1 MWTRR
6 ELKEKGKFAFKRN
19 YWKTVLVA
27 ILFTLVAGG
36 MGSAGGSSFGSGVS
50 EGMSE
55 AAEEAKSETDDVLD
69 GVDDYYDG
77 EDSYED
83 EATAEDW
90 AQGIM
95 NGEIEDPA
103 KFSQTD
109 IIAIAVAG
117 VVMVVIG
124 LIIVALV
131 LVIDVFVANPLEVGI
146 RRFFTQNLN
155 QSASVKE
162 ITYAFDS
169 NYKNIAKTMFYRDLY
184 TFLWSLLFIIPGIV
198 KAYEYRMIPYLLAE
212 NPMMSKEEAFA
223 ASKQMMDGQKWRT
236 FVLDLSFFGW
246 ILLSGFTCG
255 ILSIFYVN
263 PYMFSTEAALYE
275 RLRYG
280 NAQGIGE
287 TAAQPQNTNWQ

>member
-55 AAEEAKSETDDVLD
+55 AAEEAKSETDDVLE

-155 QSASVKE
+155 QPAGVKE
-162 ITYAFDS
+162 ITYAFDK

-212 NPMMSKEEAFA
+212 NPEMSKEEAFA
-223 ASKQMMDGQKWRT
+223 ISKQMMSGQKWRT

-255 ILSIFYVN
+255 ILAIFYVN
-263 PYMFSTEAALYE
+263 PYVFSTQSALYE

-280 NAQGIGE
+280 NVQRSDENVVETQGI
-287 TAAQPQNTNWQ
+287 NY

>member
-19 YWKTVLVA
+19 YWKAVLVA

-50 EGMSE
+50 DGMQSANSVYEAEG
-55 AAEEAKSETDDVLD
+55 DDVLD
-69 GVDDYYDG
+69 GVDDYYEG
-77 EDSYED
+77 EDLED
-83 EATAEDW
+83 NEATPEDW
-90 AQGIM
+90 MQGIV
-95 NGEIEDPA
+95 NGEIEDPS
-103 KFSQTD
+103 KFTQEN
-109 IIAIAVAG
+109 IIAMAVAG
-117 VVMVVIG
+117 VVIFVMA
-124 LIIVALV
+124 LIFIAIV

-212 NPMMSKEEAFA
+212 NPEMSKEEAFA
-223 ASKQMMDGQKWRT
+223 TSKQMMDGQKWRT

-246 ILLSGFTCG
+246 ILLSGLTCG

>member
-6 ELKEKGKFAFKRN
+6 ELKEKGKFAFKQN
-19 YWKTVLVA
+19 YWKAVLVA
-27 ILFTLVAGG
+27 ILFTLVVGG

-90 AQGIM
+90 TQGIM

-103 KFSQTD
+103 KFSKTD

-155 QSASVKE
+155 QPAGVKE
-162 ITYAFDS
+162 ITYAFDK

-212 NPMMSKEEAFA
+212 NPEMSKEEAFA

-246 ILLSGFTCG
+246 IILSGLTCG

-263 PYMFSTEAALYE
+263 PYMFSTQAALYE
-275 RLRYG
+275 ALRYG
-280 NAQGIGE
+280 NAQGIGGIVD
-287 TAAQPQNTNWQ
+287 QPQSTNY

>member
-198 KAYEYRMIPYLLAE
+198 KAYEYRMVPYLLAE

-263 PYMFSTEAALYE
+263 PYVFSTEAALYE

-280 NAQGIGE
+280 NVQRSDENVVETQGI
-287 TAAQPQNTNWQ
+287 NC

>member
-1 MWTRR
+1 MIMWTRR

-55 AAEEAKSETDDVLD
+55 EAEEAKSETDDVLD

-77 EDSYED
+77 EDSYEN

-90 AQGIM
+90 AQGIV

-103 KFSQTD
+103 KFNQTD
-109 IIAIAVAG
+109 IIAMAVAG
-117 VVMVVIG
+117 VVIFVMA
-124 LIIVALV
+124 LI
-131 LVIDVFVANPLEVGI
+131 FVAIPLEVGI

-155 QSASVKE
+155 QPAGVKE
-162 ITYAFDS
+162 ITYAFDK

-184 TFLWSLLFIIPGIV
+184 TFLWSLLFIIPGVV

-212 NPMMSKEEAFA
+212 NPEMSKEEAFA
-223 ASKQMMDGQKWRT
+223 ISKQMMSGQKWRT

-263 PYMFSTEAALYE
+263 PYVFSTEAALYE

-280 NAQGIGE
+280 NVQRSDENVLETQGI
-287 TAAQPQNTNWQ
+287 NY

>member
-50 EGMSE
+50 DGMQSANSVYEAEG
-55 AAEEAKSETDDVLD
+55 DDVMD

-77 EDSYED
+77 DDLEDN
-83 EATAEDW
+83 EATPEEW
-90 AQGIM
+90 MQGLI
-95 NGEIEDPA
+95 NGEIEDPS
-103 KFSQTD
+103 KFTQEN
-109 IIAIAVAG
+109 IIAMAVAG
-117 VVMVVIG
+117 VVIFVMA
-124 LIIVALV
+124 LIFIAIV

-155 QSASVKE
+155 QAAGVKE

-212 NPMMSKEEAFA
+212 NPQMSKEDAFA

-246 ILLSGFTCG
+246 ILLSGLTCG

-280 NAQGIGE
+280 NVQGSDENVVEVQG
-287 TAAQPQNTNWQ
+287 TNC

>member
-6 ELKEKGKFAFKRN
+6 ELKEKGKFAFKQN
-19 YWKTVLVA
+19 YWKAVLVA

-55 AAEEAKSETDDVLD
+55 AAEESKMDQDDVLD
-69 GVDDYYDG
+69 GVDDYYEG
-77 EDSYED
+77 EDLEDD
-83 EATAEDW
+83 EATPEEW
-90 AQGIM
+90 MQGIV

-155 QSASVKE
+155 QPAGVKE
-162 ITYAFDS
+162 ITYAFDK

-184 TFLWSLLFIIPGIV
+184 TFLWSLLFIIPGVV

-212 NPMMSKEEAFA
+212 NPEMSKEEAFA
-223 ASKQMMDGQKWRT
+223 ISKQMRQDR
-236 FVLDLSFFGW
+236 S
-246 ILLSGFTCG
+246 
-255 ILSIFYVN
+255 
-263 PYMFSTEAALYE
+263 
-275 RLRYG
+275 
-280 NAQGIGE
+280 GE
-287 TAAQPQNTNWQ
+287 TSYLIFRSSDGFFYQDLPVESWQSSM

>member
-6 ELKEKGKFAFKRN
+6 ELKEKGKFAFKQN
-19 YWKTVLVA
+19 YWKAVLVA

-50 EGMSE
+50 DGMQSANSVYEAEG
-55 AAEEAKSETDDVLD
+55 DDVLD
-69 GVDDYYDG
+69 GVDDYYEG
-77 EDSYED
+77 EDLEDD
-83 EATAEDW
+83 EATPEEW
-90 AQGIM
+90 MQGIV

-124 LIIVALV
+124 LIVVALV

-155 QSASVKE
+155 QPAGVKE
-162 ITYAFDS
+162 ITYAFDK

-184 TFLWSLLFIIPGIV
+184 TFLWSLLFIIPGVV

-212 NPMMSKEEAFA
+212 NPEMSKEEAFA
-223 ASKQMMDGQKWRT
+223 ISKQMMDGQKWRT
-236 FVLDLSFFGW
+236 FVLDFSFFGW

-255 ILSIFYVN
+255 ILAIFYVN
-263 PYMFSTEAALYE
+263 PYVFSTQSALYE

-280 NAQGIGE
+280 NVQRSDENVVETQGI
-287 TAAQPQNTNWQ
+287 NY